1 MTSLPGMYMHE
12 QLAPPYGAA
21 PSYNLFRGAP
31 NRVLESRSE
40 MLGGDAVLS
49 QSKKMRFLT

>member
-1 MTSLPGMYMHE
+1 MYMHE